1 MFSNGTQPQAQTHP
15 EMTQGYYRQ
24 TVQAQAPLPSSI
36 DQVVQM
42 HNEALIANTRD
53 VQALGQHMNTV
64 NAAIQDLANNQ
75 KNWNEY
81 LQTQAKNAQIKADRA
96 TTRASLCCVVTIA
109 VCTISIADAI
119 FTRLAPRVSTGAIE
133 RTK

>member
-1 MFSNGTQPQAQTHP
+1 
-15 EMTQGYYRQ
+15 
-24 TVQAQAPLPSSI
+24 
-36 DQVVQM
+36 M

-75 KNWNEY
+75 KGWNEY
-81 LQTQAKNAQIKADRA
+81 LQAQAKTAQIKADRA
-96 TTRASLCCVVTIA
+96 TTRASVCIVIVVA
-109 VCTISIADAI
+109 VCSLAIADTI
-119 FTRLAPRVSTGAIE
+119 FTRLAPRPSTVE